1 MNTLRKIASVLTAG
15 QKIRILILFLMT
27 IILTFLEILSIGS
40 VPILVSTV
48 ISGNAE
54 FIGSNI
60 LNQLISGTDFKIIC
74 LFVVIIFILKNLF
87 VLFYN
92 YFNYNLNYKI
102 NINLSKKIFKEYLYS
117 NYLTLSKIKT
127 SDMIRNLTTEVG
139 GFVSCINNFIAVFR
153 DAFLLL
159 SILILIIAI
168 LDFKFFLIFSVFL
181 IITLLFYLLLKNFLK
196 KIGEQ
201 TVVLRSKYIETV
213 TDSFQLIKEII
224 INAKRNFFINK
235 YYKNLELTEKNN
247 LKSFF
252 IFASGKAVF
261 EVIAVVMMISIILF
275 LYNKEYEITF
285 IISYL
290 SLIGISIIRSM
301 PLFNSILTSLN
312 KLEYKKPSVNVI
324 INLIEFTKN
333 NKEQFLVVEDLKK
346 NDKEKIAFNKNIKIN
361 NLTFKYN
368 ENVILDSLS
377 LEINKGEKIAL
388 VGPSGSGK
396 TTLTNI
402 LSGLIK
408 LKNKEL
414 LVDDVAITENN
425 YKYYREIISLMP
437 QESYLMNETIENNI
451 FFGSDQESK
460 ETNMTKIQELLNTVN
475 AIKFINNLIKK
486 EKEIIKEGGTNISG
500 GEKQRI
506 LFARSLYKKFEL
518 LILDEPTSSLDKEN
532 SFEIVNNIFKKYQSK
547 TILMVTHK
555 IDDKIKFDRILLIEN
570 GKIKE
575 YKK

>member
-1 MNTLRKIASVLTAG
+1 MNTLRKIASVLTAS

-48 ISGNAE
+48 IAGNAE
-54 FIGSNI
+54 FIGSNM
-60 LNQLISGTDFKIIC
+60 LNQLISGTDFKIVC

-87 VLFYN
+87 VMFYN
-92 YFNYNLNYKI
+92 YFNYNLNYRI

-181 IITLLFYLLLKNFLK
+181 IITVLFYLLIKNFLK

-201 TVVLRSKYIETV
+201 TVLLRSKYIETV

-252 IFASGKAVF
+252 IFASGKSVF
-261 EVIAVVMMISIILF
+261 EIIAVVMMISIILF

-290 SLIGISIIRSM
+290 SLIGISVIRSM

-312 KLEYKKPSVNVI
+312 KLEYKKPSINVI

-346 NDKEKIAFNKNIKIN
+346 NDKEKITFNKKIKIN

-408 LKNKEL
+408 LNNKEL

-425 YKYYREIISLMP
+425 YENYRELISLMP

-475 AIKFINNLIKK
+475 AIKFINNLTKK

-555 IDDKIKFDRILLIEN
+555 IDDKIKFDRILTIEN

-575 YKK
+575 YIK

>member
-1 MNTLRKIASVLTAG
+1 M
-15 QKIRILILFLMT
+15 
-27 IILTFLEILSIGS
+27 
-40 VPILVSTV
+40 
-48 ISGNAE
+48 
-54 FIGSNI
+54 
-60 LNQLISGTDFKIIC
+60 
-74 LFVVIIFILKNLF
+74 
-87 VLFYN
+87 
-92 YFNYNLNYKI
+92 
-102 NINLSKKIFKEYLYS
+102 
-117 NYLTLSKIKT
+117 
-127 SDMIRNLTTEVG
+127 
-139 GFVSCINNFIAVFR
+139 
-153 DAFLLL
+153 
-159 SILILIIAI
+159 
-168 LDFKFFLIFSVFL
+168 
-181 IITLLFYLLLKNFLK
+181 
-196 KIGEQ
+196 
-201 TVVLRSKYIETV
+201 
-213 TDSFQLIKEII
+213 
-224 INAKRNFFINK
+224 
-235 YYKNLELTEKNN
+235 
-247 LKSFF
+247 
-252 IFASGKAVF
+252 
-261 EVIAVVMMISIILF
+261 
-275 LYNKEYEITF
+275 
-285 IISYL
+285 
-290 SLIGISIIRSM
+290 
-301 PLFNSILTSLN
+301 
-312 KLEYKKPSVNVI
+312 
-324 INLIEFTKN
+324 
-333 NKEQFLVVEDLKK
+333 VEDLKK
-346 NDKEKIAFNKNIKIN
+346 NDKEKITFNKKIKIN

-368 ENVILDSLS
+368 ENVVLDSLS

-425 YKYYREIISLMP
+425 YKYYRELISLMP

-475 AIKFINNLIKK
+475 AIKFINNLTKK

>member
-1 MNTLRKIASVLTAG
+1 MNTLRKIASVLTAS

-48 ISGNAE
+48 IAGNAE
-54 FIGSNI
+54 FIGSNM
-60 LNQLISGTDFKIIC
+60 LNQLISGTDFKIVC

-87 VLFYN
+87 VMFYN
-92 YFNYNLNYKI
+92 YFNYNLNYRI

-181 IITLLFYLLLKNFLK
+181 IITLLFYLLIKNFLK

-201 TVVLRSKYIETV
+201 TVLLRSKYIETV

-252 IFASGKAVF
+252 IFASGKSVF
-261 EVIAVVMMISIILF
+261 EIIAVVMMISIILF

-290 SLIGISIIRSM
+290 SLIGISVIRSM

-312 KLEYKKPSVNVI
+312 KLEYKKPSINVI

-346 NDKEKIAFNKNIKIN
+346 NDKEKITFNKKIKIN

-408 LKNKEL
+408 LNNKEL

-425 YKYYREIISLMP
+425 YENYRELISLMP

-475 AIKFINNLIKK
+475 AIKFINNLTKK

-555 IDDKIKFDRILLIEN
+555 IDDKIKFDRILTIEN

-575 YKK
+575 YIK